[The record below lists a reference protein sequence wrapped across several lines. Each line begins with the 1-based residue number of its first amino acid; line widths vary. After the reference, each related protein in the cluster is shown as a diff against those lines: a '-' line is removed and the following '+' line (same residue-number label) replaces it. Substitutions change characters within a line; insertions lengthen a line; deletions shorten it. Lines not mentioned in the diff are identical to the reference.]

1 MERHHAQKRESGE
14 AYFSHPLEVAG
25 ILARYRLDSAT
36 IATGLL
42 HDTIED
48 GVATEEEIRR
58 EFGTEVSKLVDGVTK
73 LSKIEPRAAAT
84 RGDLGKFVLAMS
96 KDVRVLLVK
105 LADRLHNMRT
115 LQHIQRPER
124 RQRIARETL
133 DLYAPLAR
141 RVGIMAICEELE
153 DLAFAELQP
162 AEHDA
167 ICRRLEFLK
176 KRYPSQV
183 GRTLNELRR
192 VLEASGIESEV
203 TGREKRPHSIWQKM
217 QRKRV
222 TTEKVTDLFA
232 FRVVTPSEEECY
244 RTLSVVH
251 RQWRFVPG
259 SFRDYISL
267 PKPNGYRS
275 LHTTVIGPHK
285 RAIEIQIRTKDM
297 HQVAEYGL
305 AAHWQYKSQGSGPE
319 QLSPDTL
326 QWLRGLRE
334 IFESAT
340 HHSEGIEDTKL
351 EIYNDLV
358 FCFTPKGDVISLPER
373 ATPVDFAYAVHSRVG
388 ATCVGCKINDRPA
401 PLDTPLQS
409 GDQVEILRSR
419 SQQPSAVWETFVRTG
434 RARSQI
440 RKSLRRSRER
450 EHLKLGKAII
460 EHEFEMAGEKFVP
473 KTLSPVL
480 KVFGYKTQR
489 ELFTAIGAGQLEGA
503 KVVRAIHPKAHRK
516 FAAKTRKGRPVKG
529 AAVGIKGLKPGIAVH
544 LATCCSPLPGERIV
558 GIMTE
563 GLGARVHTI
572 DCETLER
579 FSGDPERW
587 YDLSW
592 AEGDNL
598 PGQIGR
604 LRVKLT
610 NRPGS
615 LNALAAGIA
624 RTGANIANLRVQ
636 RRSVDFFD
644 LDVDVEV
651 ENIRHLNEILV
662 ALEASAEIYKA
673 ERVTKR

>member
-1 MERHHAQKRESGE
+1 MERHGAQTRESGE

-25 ILARYRLDSAT
+25 ILAGYRLDSAT

-48 GVATEEEIRR
+48 GVATADEIQR
-58 EFGTEVSKLVDGVTK
+58 EFGDEVSELVDGVTK
-73 LSKIEPRAAAT
+73 LSKIEPSASAN

-115 LQHIQRPER
+115 LRFLQKPER

-141 RVGIMAICEELE
+141 RVGMMTICEELE

-162 AEHDA
+162 AEYDA
-167 ICRRLEFLK
+167 ICRRLAFLK
-176 KRYPSQV
+176 KRYPSHV
-183 GRTLNELRR
+183 RNTLRKLDSA
-192 VLEASGIESEV
+192 LESGEV
-203 TGREKRPHSIWQKM
+203 EGEVSGREKSPYSVWQKM
-217 QRKRV
+217 RRKRV
-222 TTEKVTDLFA
+222 TAEKVTDLFA
-232 FRVVTPSEEECY
+232 FRVVVESEEACY
-244 RTLSVVH
+244 QTLSVVH

-267 PKPNGYRS
+267 PKPNGYQS

-285 RAIEIQIRTKDM
+285 RAIEIQIRTRNM

-305 AAHWQYKSQGSGPE
+305 AAHWQYKSQGSGPD

-326 QWLRGLRE
+326 QWLSGLRE
-334 IFESAT
+334 IFESAS

-358 FCFTPKGDVISLPER
+358 FCFTPNGDVISLPKQ

-388 ATCVGCKINDRPA
+388 ATCVGCKINDQPA

-419 SQQPSAVWETFVRTG
+419 SQRPAAVWETFVRTG

-440 RKSLRRSRER
+440 RKSLRRSRQR

-460 EHEFEMAGEKFVP
+460 EHEFEAAGEKFVP
-473 KTLSPVL
+473 KMLSPVL
-480 KVFGYKTQR
+480 KVFGFATQK
-489 ELFTAIGAGQLEGA
+489 ELFTAVGAGQLEGA
-503 KVVRAIHPKAHRK
+503 KVVRALHPQADRK
-516 FAAKTRKGRPVKG
+516 FVARARKGRTVKG

-558 GIMTE
+558 GLMTE
-563 GLGARVHTI
+563 GLGAQVHTI

-592 AEGDNL
+592 ADGDDV

-615 LNALAAGIA
+615 LSALAEGIA
-624 RTGANIANLRVQ
+624 RADANISNLRVQ

-644 LDVDVEV
+644 LEIDVEV
-651 ENIRHLNEILV
+651 ENVRHLNAILV
-662 ALEASAEIYKA
+662 ALEASSAIYSA
-673 ERVTKR
+673 ERVTKQ

>member
-1 MERHHAQKRESGE
+1 MERHDAQKRESGE

-25 ILARYRLDSAT
+25 ILAGYRMDSAT

-48 GVATEEEIRR
+48 GVATAAEIER
-58 EFGTEVSKLVDGVTK
+58 EFGVEVSRLVDGVTK
-73 LSKIEPRAAAT
+73 LSKIEPRVSAN
-84 RGDLGKFVLAMS
+84 RGDFGKFVLAMS

-115 LQHIQRPER
+115 LRFIRKPER
-124 RQRIARETL
+124 RRRIARETL

-141 RVGIMAICEELE
+141 RVGMMAICEELE

-176 KRYPSQV
+176 KRHPSQV
-183 GRTLNELRR
+183 GRTLNEMRR
-192 VLEASGIESEV
+192 ILKAGGIEGEV
-203 TGREKRPHSIWQKM
+203 TGREKRPYSVWQKM

-232 FRVVTPSEEECY
+232 FRVVVVSEDECY
-244 RTLSVVH
+244 RTLSLVH

-267 PKPNGYRS
+267 PKPNGYQS
-275 LHTTVIGPHK
+275 LHTTVIGPHR
-285 RAIEIQIRTKDM
+285 RAIEIQIRTRNM
-297 HQVAEYGL
+297 HQVAESGL

-326 QWLRGLRE
+326 QWLRGLGE

-340 HHSEGIEDTKL
+340 HHAEGIEDTKL

-358 FCFTPKGDVISLPER
+358 FCFTPNGDVISLPEQ

-388 ATCVGCKINDRPA
+388 ATCVGCKINDHPA

-419 SQQPSAVWETFVRTG
+419 SQRPSAVWETFVRTG

-440 RKSLRRSRER
+440 RKSLRRSRQR
-450 EHLKLGKAII
+450 EHLKLGKAIL

-473 KTLSPVL
+473 RALSSVL
-480 KVFGYKTQR
+480 KVFGYATQK
-489 ELFTAIGAGQLEGA
+489 ELFAAVGAGQLEGA
-503 KVVRAIHPKAHRK
+503 KVVRALHPQADRK
-516 FAAKTRKGRPVKG
+516 FAAKVRKGRTVKG

-592 AEGDNL
+592 AEDDDM

-604 LRVKLT
+604 LQVKLT

-615 LNALAAGIA
+615 LSALAERIA
-624 RTGANIANLRVQ
+624 RAGANIANLRIH

-644 LDVDVEV
+644 LEVDVEV
-651 ENIRHLNEILV
+651 DDVRHLNAILV
-662 ALEASAEIYKA
+662 ALEASSSIYRA

>member
-1 MERHHAQKRESGE
+1 
-14 AYFSHPLEVAG
+14 
-25 ILARYRLDSAT
+25 
-36 IATGLL
+36 
-42 HDTIED
+42 
-48 GVATEEEIRR
+48 
-58 EFGTEVSKLVDGVTK
+58 
-73 LSKIEPRAAAT
+73 
-84 RGDLGKFVLAMS
+84 
-96 KDVRVLLVK
+96 
-105 LADRLHNMRT
+105 MRT
-115 LQHIQRPER
+115 LRHLQKPER
-124 RQRIARETL
+124 RRRIARETL

-162 AEHDA
+162 AEHGA

-176 KRYPSQV
+176 KRHPSQV

-192 VLEASGIESEV
+192 VLGTAGITSEV
-203 TGREKRPHSIWQKM
+203 TGREKRPFSIWQKM

-232 FRVVTPSEEECY
+232 FRVVTSSEEACY

-275 LHTTVIGPHK
+275 LHTTVIGPHR
-285 RAIEIQIRTKDM
+285 RAIEIQIRTRDM

-305 AAHWQYKSQGSGPE
+305 AAHWQYKSLGSGPE

-340 HHSEGIEDTKL
+340 YHSEGIEDTKL

-358 FCFTPKGDVISLPER
+358 FCFTPKGDVISLPEQ

-440 RKSLRRSRER
+440 RKSLRQSRQR
-450 EHLKLGKAII
+450 EHQQLGKAIV
-460 EHEFEMAGEKFVP
+460 EHEFELAGEQFVP
-473 KTLSPVL
+473 KMLSPVL
-480 KVFGYKTQR
+480 KVFGYTSQR
-489 ELFTAIGAGQLEGA
+489 DLFTAVGAGQLEGA
-503 KVVRAIHPKAHRK
+503 KVLRAIHPKAHRK
-516 FAAKTRKGRPVKG
+516 FAAKTRTGTPRQGRHGGHQGAQAGDRRASCDVLFAAAGRADRRDHDRGTGRPG
-529 AAVGIKGLKPGIAVH
+529 AH
-544 LATCCSPLPGERIV
+544 
-558 GIMTE
+558 
-563 GLGARVHTI
+563 
-572 DCETLER
+572 D
-579 FSGDPERW
+579 
-587 YDLSW
+587 
-592 AEGDNL
+592 
-598 PGQIGR
+598 R
-604 LRVKLT
+604 LRDAGTVFR
-610 NRPGS
+610 RPG
-615 LNALAAGIA
+615 ALVRSELG
-624 RTGANIANLRVQ
+624 
-636 RRSVDFFD
+636 RR
-644 LDVDVEV
+644 
-651 ENIRHLNEILV
+651 
-662 ALEASAEIYKA
+662 
-673 ERVTKR
+673 

>member
-1 MERHHAQKRESGE
+1 M
-14 AYFSHPLEVAG
+14 AG
-25 ILARYRLDSAT
+25 YRLDSAT

-48 GVATEEEIRR
+48 GVATAAEIRS
-58 EFGTEVSKLVDGVTK
+58 EFGAEVSELVDGVTK
-73 LSKIEPRAAAT
+73 LSKIEPRSVAV

-96 KDVRVLLVK
+96 KDIRVLLVK

-115 LQHIQRPER
+115 LHHIQREER
-124 RQRIARETL
+124 RKRIAKETL

-153 DLAFAELQP
+153 DLAFAELHKAQ
-162 AEHDA
+162 HDA
-167 ICRRLEFLK
+167 ICRRVVFLK
-176 KRYPSQV
+176 KRFPAQV
-183 GRTLNELRR
+183 GRTLSEMRR
-192 VLEASGIESEV
+192 VLEAEGIDSEV
-203 TGREKRPHSIWQKM
+203 TGREKRPYSIWLKM

-232 FRVVTPSEEECY
+232 FRVLTAGEAECY
-244 RTLSVVH
+244 RTLNVVH
-251 RQWRFVPG
+251 HHWRFVPG

-275 LHTTVIGPHK
+275 LHTTVMGPHQ
-285 RAIEIQIRTKDM
+285 RAIEIQIRTQDM

-305 AAHWQYKSQGSGPE
+305 AAHWRYKSKGSGPE
-319 QLSPDTL
+319 RLSPDTL
-326 QWLRGLRE
+326 QWLQGLRE
-334 IFESAT
+334 IFESAS

-351 EIYNDLV
+351 EIYSDLV

-373 ATPVDFAYAVHSRVG
+373 ATPVDFAYAIHSRVG
-388 ATCVGCKINDRPA
+388 ATCVGCKINDKPA

-419 SQQPSAVWETFVRTG
+419 SQQPNAVWQTFVRTG

-440 RKSLRRSRER
+440 RKSLRRSRQR
-450 EHLKLGKAII
+450 EHLKLGQAII
-460 EHEFEMAGEKFVP
+460 EHEFELAGEKFVP
-473 KTLSPVL
+473 KMLSPVL
-480 KVFGYKTQR
+480 KVFDYKTQR
-489 ELFTAIGAGQLEGA
+489 ELFTAVGAGDLEGA
-503 KVVRAIHPKAHRK
+503 KVLRAIHPEAHRK
-516 FAAKTRKGRPVKG
+516 FAARTRKGRPVKG
-529 AAVGIKGLKPGIAVH
+529 VAVGIKGLAPGIAVH
-544 LATCCSPLPGERIV
+544 LAECCSPLPGERIV

-563 GLGARVHTI
+563 GQGARVHTI

-587 YDLSW
+587 YDLNW
-592 AEGDNL
+592 AEGENVA
-598 PGQIGR
+598 GQIGR
-604 LRVKLT
+604 IRVKLT

-615 LNALAAGIA
+615 LNALASGIA
-624 RTGANIANLRVQ
+624 RTGANIANLRIQ

-651 ENIRHLNEILV
+651 ENIRHLNEIIV
-662 ALEASAEIYKA
+662 ALEASAEIYTA
-673 ERVTKR
+673 ERMTSR